1 MYYDGSL
8 SLLKLDGKFTFDSME
23 RIKPRIETHLKQ
35 SENKITKKHNISV
48 DYLNTWIYYHSKDPR
63 VVKFLND
70 KDDLA
75 DQMFVK

>member
-1 MYYDGSL
+1 
-8 SLLKLDGKFTFDSME
+8 ME
-23 RIKPRIETHLKQ
+23 RIKPRIEAHLKQ

-48 DYLNTWIYYHSKDPR
+48 DYLNTWIYYHSQDPR

-75 DQMFVK
+75 DQIFVKQELK